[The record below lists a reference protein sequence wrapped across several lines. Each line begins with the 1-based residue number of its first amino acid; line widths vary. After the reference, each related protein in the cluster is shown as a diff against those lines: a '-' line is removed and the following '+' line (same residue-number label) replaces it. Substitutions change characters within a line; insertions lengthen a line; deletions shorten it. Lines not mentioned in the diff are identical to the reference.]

1 MFFMGIAE
9 NPKVLAERMRTL
21 AEEAPVGH
29 WTNSKDGE
37 LLFEVTEFMENFN
50 RVRHDDPVD
59 YIPSSAILS
68 FGS

>member
-1 MFFMGIAE
+1 MGIAE

-21 AEEAPVGH
+21 AETAPAGH

-50 RVRHDDPVD
+50 RTRVTEHD